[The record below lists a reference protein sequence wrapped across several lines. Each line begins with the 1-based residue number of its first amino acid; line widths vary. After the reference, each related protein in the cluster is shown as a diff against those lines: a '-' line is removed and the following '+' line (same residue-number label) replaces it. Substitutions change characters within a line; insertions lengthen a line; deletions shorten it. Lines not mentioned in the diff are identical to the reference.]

1 MKIIIIGAGV
11 SGLSTYLLLRKV
23 LPSFDSHTIL
33 VYEAHS
39 PREALPTGASNPFPS
54 MLGNLSD
61 SAAVVGNIIS
71 LAPNSVRLLKFIDP
85 KLYEIFKARG
95 YINEHYTFK
104 TARGHTLAVT
114 PTRDNRYPVEYTISC
129 PRYGLWK
136 WLHEVVGEDKIQY
149 RRVVEVDLS
158 GEKPVVKFAGGG
170 EEDADLVVGAD
181 GARSVVKKALFGEEA
196 EGKYAARYEGFAG
209 VGSFLD
215 VEIPESVTKHKS
227 MVFTFGPAGS
237 FGYCSA
243 APLKQRTLSWWSNWG
258 SPNIPDG
265 NVMDVEDIRRQL
277 QERHGT
283 WKDPVIQRIIK
294 EITTDRI
301 YPVWTTPYLPHWGQR
316 GAVLLGD
323 AAHAL
328 RAMSGQGAGQA
339 LEDSVTFCLLLSHY
353 ITKAETAGS
362 DLTVKEGIEL
372 TAKGLYEIRS
382 PRVAFVRDRSRRM
395 YFTKKRINNVVVE
408 YMWYVFIYLCTK
420 FSMIGESSGYWY
432 CVQE

>member
-237 FGYCSA
+237 FG
-243 APLKQRTLSWWSNWG
+243 
-258 SPNIPDG
+258 
-265 NVMDVEDIRRQL
+265 
-277 QERHGT
+277 
-283 WKDPVIQRIIK
+283 
-294 EITTDRI
+294 
-301 YPVWTTPYLPHWGQR
+301 
-316 GAVLLGD
+316 
-323 AAHAL
+323 
-328 RAMSGQGAGQA
+328 QGAGQA

-420 FSMIGESSGYWY
+420 FSMIGHLVIGIVFKSDEWNPEEQVKKYLKRMGH
-432 CVQE
+432 